1 MVYSERLWL
10 VASDLVENPGLVDFT
25 QESIPINTSDKACK
39 ICYKSED
46 LRSSHAAY
54 IILGIGFV
62 TPPIEARFQK
72 MKFAIFKKIKVLPVT
87 FYFTNDCR
95 TSVFR
100 ILNAHSKFSSIPGF
114 HCKLNHPLVIRKET
128 QGWF

>member
-25 QESIPINTSDKACK
+25 QESIPINDYNTSDKACK

-54 IILGIGFV
+54 IINWDGICYTSLRSEV
-62 TPPIEARFQK
+62 SKNEICYFQK
-72 MKFAIFKKIKVLPVT
+72 K
-87 FYFTNDCR
+87 
-95 TSVFR
+95 
-100 ILNAHSKFSSIPGF
+100 
-114 HCKLNHPLVIRKET
+114 
-128 QGWF
+128 